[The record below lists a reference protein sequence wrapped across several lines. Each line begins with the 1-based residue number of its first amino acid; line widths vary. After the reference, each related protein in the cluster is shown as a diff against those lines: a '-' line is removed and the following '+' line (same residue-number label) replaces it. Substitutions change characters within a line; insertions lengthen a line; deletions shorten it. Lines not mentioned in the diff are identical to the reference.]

1 MKRSSIRRANKAAAD
16 AAARMREAGEKASL
30 CSTAVESS
38 PDAADKRSAT
48 PNFAGARGH
57 PHEASSPASSAVGG
71 IRMDVDLELEVV
83 YSGESDSPSD
93 SKSPVKSSREAVG
106 AGSMTSEACGGPD
119 TKLRH
124 ELLGPFDEFKT
135 RLRDRT
141 DRARI
146 RTRRVQNI
154 RT

>member
-1 MKRSSIRRANKAAAD
+1 
-16 AAARMREAGEKASL
+16 
-30 CSTAVESS
+30 
-38 PDAADKRSAT
+38 
-48 PNFAGARGH
+48 
-57 PHEASSPASSAVGG
+57 
-71 IRMDVDLELEVV
+71 MDVDPKIEVV
-83 YSGESDSPSD
+83 YMGESDSPSD
-93 SKSPVKSSREAVG
+93 SKSPANSSREDVG
-106 AGSMTSEACGGPD
+106 AGSMTSEACGSLD

-124 ELLGPFDEFKT
+124 ELLGPFDESKT